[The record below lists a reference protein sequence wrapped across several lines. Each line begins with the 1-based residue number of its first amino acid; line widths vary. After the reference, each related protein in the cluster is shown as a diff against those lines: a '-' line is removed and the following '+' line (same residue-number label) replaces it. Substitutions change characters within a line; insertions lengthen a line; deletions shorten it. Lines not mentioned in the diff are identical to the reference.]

1 MGKAYARKGVRLM
14 LEFAIWLFGAVIG
27 FSVGYFVGEFH
38 AINEIIEEGHKA
50 MEEDIKQWG
59 QLLDEKWCG

>member
-1 MGKAYARKGVRLM
+1 M
-14 LEFAIWLFGAVIG
+14 LEFAILLFGAVVG

-38 AINEIIEEGHKA
+38 AIDEIIEEGHKA

-59 QLLDEKWCG
+59 RLLDEKGCG